1 MDAVQGRLRSALRA
15 VNARRNAVWC
25 LFAWG
30 ALGPAGAARAA
41 DVELTGTVAFQGYEV
56 SSPWGYEVERRRLLG
71 TLGFSLYHLQG
82 DYVPG
87 KPDYNMRVMFRVD
100 SEFGFDSAETNY
112 DEAAGTR
119 FLPGVTHARMDLM
132 QAYVEGRHLADGW
145 LSFRAG
151 RQNVTDALGWWS
163 FDGGLVR
170 LHTPVFFDVEAYGGL
185 EQRGG
190 LFLSTSRYES
200 QGVWRGDHS
209 GFDDDAG
216 VGPRSSA
223 YPSFQEANFAPA
235 FGLAIESSGP
245 NWIHGRFTYRR
256 VYNTGEVFTRQFE
269 DPAGG
274 YPTVSGV
281 RLSSEKLGYAANIQK
296 TDLGGLK
303 GGFSYDLYNELF
315 PTAFGGIEAYLG
327 SQVTA
332 GLDVDHYEPTFDG
345 DSIFNW
351 FTHNANTTASG
362 RVAARITK
370 EIDLSAQGGARL
382 FSTDGDPD
390 EFGSSQCEAIRTS
403 DTPNAAQKADQC
415 LANLARFGTSGLPA
429 GDAAAAAQLE
439 ATRAEENR
447 GENYTVDAIGT
458 LVARYRDTL
467 GNIEIRGMAQIGER
481 GHRAGGDLSGERS
494 FEGGFFSLGARASL
508 YGIRN
513 ALEEDDPGNMMTF
526 GYVLGAAVK
535 PLDLARVGAEWEH
548 DMNERVGQRFRVMG
562 RLDVLWGR

>member
-1 MDAVQGRLRSALRA
+1 MRTIVGGLIALA
-15 VNARRNAVWC
+15 
-25 LFAWG
+25 AW
-30 ALGPAGAARAA
+30 APSHARAA
-41 DVELTGTVAFQGYEV
+41 DVELNGTVAFQGYEV

-82 DYVPG
+82 DFVPG
-87 KPDYNMRVMFRVD
+87 KADYNVRVLFRVD
-100 SEFGFDSAETNY
+100 SEFGYDGAELDY
-112 DEAAGTR
+112 AEAGASR
-119 FLPGVTHARMDLM
+119 FLPGVSHARMDLM

-200 QGVWRGDHS
+200 QGVWRGDHT
-209 GFDDDAG
+209 GFDDDEG
-216 VGPRSSA
+216 LGPRSSD
-223 YPSFQEANFAPA
+223 YPSFQEAALAPA
-235 FGLAIESSGP
+235 FGVAIESSGP

-256 VYNTGEVFTRQFE
+256 VYNTGEVFTRQFG

-274 YPTVSGV
+274 YPTVSGLRV
-281 RLSSEKLGYAANIQK
+281 SSDKLGYAANIEK

-315 PTAFGGIEAYLG
+315 PTAFGGLEAYLG
-327 SQVTA
+327 PHVTA
-332 GLDVDHYEPTFDG
+332 GLDVDHYEPTFDA

-351 FTHNANTTASG
+351 FTHNANTTATG
-362 RVAARITK
+362 RVAARFTR
-370 EIDLSAQGGARL
+370 EIDVAAQGGARL
-382 FSTDGDPD
+382 FSTDGDPE
-390 EFGSSQCEAIRTS
+390 EFGSAQCEAIRTS
-403 DTPNAAQKADQC
+403 ETDDADAKADRC
-415 LANLARFGTSGLPA
+415 LEGLARYGYAGLPLA
-429 GDAAAAAQLE
+429 TLNPASAAIAE

-447 GENYTVDAIGT
+447 GESYTVDGIGT

-467 GNIEIRGMAQIGER
+467 GNVEVRGMAQVGER
-481 GHRAGGDLSGERS
+481 GHRAGGDVAGERK
-494 FEGGFFSLGARASL
+494 FEGGLFSLGARASL

-513 ALEEDDPGNMMTF
+513 ALEEDDPGNMLTF
-526 GYVLGAAVK
+526 GYVLGAAVR
-535 PLDLARVGAEWEH
+535 PLDLARIGAEWEH
-548 DMNERVGQRFRVMG
+548 DMNDRVGQRFRVLG